1 MKNSCSLF
9 LVVAIAFSLV
19 ACGSMAFAADT
30 AAKAPA
36 AKPAATP
43 AAKPAEAAKPAA
55 KVAPPVGVEAV
66 VKGKVECKS
75 AKNRRDQE
83 VKRCTIAVS
92 EAKGA
97 DGKPI
102 DALKGKSLRIAGPKA
117 AEAEKFADKEA
128 EIKGSVV
135 QNERIRLESIK

>member
-9 LVVAIAFSLV
+9 LVVAVAFSLV

-36 AKPAATP
+36 AKPA
-43 AAKPAEAAKPAA
+43 EAAKPAA
-55 KVAPPVGVEAV
+55 KAAPPVGVEAV
-66 VKGKVECKS
+66 VKGKVECKA
-75 AKNRRDQE
+75 AKNKRDQE

-102 DALKGKSLRIAGPKA
+102 DALKGKSLRVGGPKA
-117 AEAEKFADKEA
+117 AEAEKFAGKEA
-128 EIKGSVV
+128 EIKGSVIL
-135 QNERIRLESIK
+135 NERIRLESIK